1 MHDIPCGGHEEMRC
15 AVSWLRSAVV
25 HQLDWGMVVRA
36 RARQQ
41 WSVGG
46 RGENDGCGE
55 GHDNRMDREIQ
66 WNAMLHIYIHERW
79 EDRGAGSSA
88 VI

>member
-1 MHDIPCGGHEEMRC
+1 MPDIPCGGHEEMRC

-66 WNAMLHIYIHERW
+66 WNAGCTHTYMGMGEA
-79 EDRGAGSSA
+79 RGGGEQ
-88 VI
+88 